1 MENIK
6 QRTNKMLYVV
16 FRTVCTSIL
25 LFVFIIGLGKGSSL
39 HHPDSRSNSL
49 TLEKGFGQHPRDSQC
64 HHMLKHLHNGA
75 RISVQMPPNI
85 EGHWV
90 STSCEVRPG
99 PEFITRSY
107 QFYHNNTFK
116 AHQFYYGDN
125 HCTTPTYT
133 LVIRGKLRLRQAS
146 WIIRGGT
153 EADYQVH
160 RTQVVCHSEAVA
172 KDLSQRLNRSC
183 QGVVRGEETWEPNLS
198 YDLWSEEMGC
208 DCSRGLN
215 FAMHELQLLRV
226 EKQYLHHNL
235 DHLVEELFLG
245 DIHTEPAHRMYYRPS
260 SYQAALQNAKNHDH
274 TCIACRIIYRSDEHH
289 PPILPPKA
297 DLTIGLHGQWVSQRC
312 EVRPEVLFLTRHFIF
327 HDNNNTWEGHY
338 YHYSDPVCKH
348 PTFSI
353 YAKGRYS
360 RGVHSTRVMGG
371 TEFVFKVNH
380 MKVTPMDQATTSLL
394 NVFNGN
400 ECGAEGSWQVGVEQ
414 DVTHTNGCVA
424 LGIRLPHT
432 EYELF
437 RMEQDARSRYLLYNG
452 QRPSDGSSP
461 DRPEKRAT
469 SYQTPLVQCA
479 TSSQRSRGDS
489 EDMDRPQRVSNSCQ
503 RNGHDG
509 LMDVFYTLL
518 ISIAILCL
526 S

>member
-1 MENIK
+1 MIHPILSALY
-6 QRTNKMLYVV
+6 TSMLLIG
-16 FRTVCTSIL
+16 IL
-25 LFVFIIGLGKGSSL
+25 GSGECSSP
-39 HHPDSRSNSL
+39 HFPDSRINPLS
-49 TLEKGFGQHPRDSQC
+49 LEKNVGRQPKDSQC

-75 RISVQMPPNI
+75 RITVQMPPNI

-107 QFYHNNTFK
+107 KFYQNNTFK
-116 AHQFYYGDN
+116 AYQFYYGDN

-133 LVIRGKLRLRQAS
+133 LVVRGKLRLRQAS

-153 EADYQVH
+153 EADYQVF
-160 RTQVVCHSEAVA
+160 RTQLVCHSEAVA
-172 KDLSQRLNRSC
+172 KDMSQRLNHSC
-183 QGVVRGEETWEPNLS
+183 RGVVSRDGAWEPNVS
-198 YDLWSEEMGC
+198 YDLWNEEMGC
-208 DCSRGLN
+208 DCSKDLN
-215 FAMHELQLLRV
+215 FAMHELQLMRV

-245 DIHTEPAHRMYYRPS
+245 DIHTEPAQRMYYRPS
-260 SYQAALQNAKNHDH
+260 SYQAALQNAKNHDQ
-274 TCIACRIIYRSDEHH
+274 TCIACRIIFRSDEHH

-297 DLTIGLHGQWVSQRC
+297 DMTIGLHGQWVSQRC
-312 EVRPEVLFLTRHFIF
+312 EVRPEVLFLTRHFVF
-327 HDNNNTWEGHY
+327 HEHNHTWEGHY
-338 YHYSDPVCKH
+338 FHYSDPVCKH

-360 RGVHSTRVMGG
+360 RGVHSTKVMGG

-380 MKVTPMDQATTSLL
+380 MRVTPMDLPTTSLL
-394 NVFNGN
+394 NVFSGN
-400 ECGAEGSWQVGVEQ
+400 ECGAEGSWQVGMEQ

-437 RMEQDARSRYLLYNG
+437 RMEQDARGRYLLYNG

-469 SYQTPLVQCA
+469 SYQTPLVQCSS
-479 TSSQRSRGDS
+479 SSQSSEGDGKEKHSDARPSGGSGSSHSSRLDTICALT
-489 EDMDRPQRVSNSCQ
+489 V
-503 RNGHDG
+503 
-509 LMDVFYTLL
+509 LTLL
-518 ISIAILCL
+518 LYFS
-526 S
+526 

>member
-1 MENIK
+1 MH
-6 QRTNKMLYVV
+6 
-16 FRTVCTSIL
+16 VCSAL
-25 LFVFIIGLGKGSSL
+25 LLVISGAGESFSL
-39 HHPDSRSNSL
+39 HIPNSRSSPL
-49 TLEKGFGQHPRDSQC
+49 SLEKNKNSQC

-75 RISVQMPPNI
+75 RITVQMPPNI

-99 PEFITRSY
+99 PEFVTRSY
-107 QFYHNNTFK
+107 QFYNNNTFK
-116 AHQFYYGDN
+116 AHQFYYRDN

-153 EADYQVH
+153 EADYQVQ

-172 KDLSQRLNRSC
+172 TELGQRLNQSCRS
-183 QGVVRGEETWEPNLS
+183 QGVGPWEPHVV
-198 YDLWSEEMGC
+198 YDLWSEAAGGC
-208 DCSRGLN
+208 DCSRELN

-226 EKQYLHHNL
+226 EKQYLQHSP

-245 DIHTEPAHRMYYRPS
+245 DVHTESAQRMYYRPS

-274 TCIACRIIYRSDEHH
+274 TCIACRIISRSDEQR
-289 PPILPPKA
+289 PPILPPRV
-297 DLTIGLHGQWVSQRC
+297 DLAVGLHGQWVSQRC
-312 EVRPEVLFLTRHFIF
+312 EVRPEVLFLTRHFAF
-327 HDNNNTWEGHY
+327 HDNNHTWEGHY

-348 PTFSI
+348 PTFTI
-353 YAKGRYS
+353 YARGRYS
-360 RGVHSTRVMGG
+360 RGVHSTKVMGG
-371 TEFVFKVNH
+371 TEFVFKVNY
-380 MKVTPMDQATTSLL
+380 MKVRPMDQATTSLL
-394 NVFNGN
+394 NVFSGN

-414 DVTHTNGCVA
+414 DVTPTNGCVA

-437 RMEQDARSRYLLYNG
+437 RMEQDARGRFLLYNG

-469 SYQTPLVQCA
+469 SYQMPLVQCA
-479 TSSQRSRGDS
+479 ASGLRSGLSGDDS
-489 EDMDRPQRVSNSCQ
+489 DRPLRLSSGGG
-503 RNGHDG
+503 RHRPGG
-509 LMDVFYTLL
+509 LLPVVILMGALL
-518 ISIAILCL
+518 LWL
-526 S
+526 N